1 MSQSRELQLHIAQ
14 MEEIRS
20 ILNSMK
26 NLALIEIHKLAR
38 FQTMQGQA
46 VANIEKAALDFLDFY
61 SLPATDDKLTP
72 ICILLGSERGFCGD
86 FNESL
91 INAILTEAYS
101 GIIAI
106 GSRLCSRLADHPLE
120 LIATI
125 EGASTAEEVPVILN
139 RLIDAISSLPDSR
152 GGISHNAVDL
162 SSAKPS
168 PKGESWVRGNQN
180 MGKNLFKSPHPNLL
194 PEGEGA
200 HVLKSAALGISRPLN
215 DEAANDAPALQLTVL
230 YHGNAPGQITRRQ
243 ILPPFPR
250 QPQRTQPYGN
260 PPVLNL
266 EPDEFFSDLTGQYL
280 FAALH
285 EIFYI
290 SLMAENQRRLQHLEG
305 AVKHLDDETVNLRR
319 KSQIYRQE
327 EITEEIEVILLNSE
341 IN

>member
-26 NLALIEIHKLAR
+26 NLALIEIHKLGR

-46 VANIEKAALDFLDFY
+46 VANIENAALDFLDFY
-61 SLPATDDKLTP
+61 PLPVTKENVMSV
-72 ICILLGSERGFCGD
+72 CILVGAERGFCGD

-91 INAILTEAYS
+91 INTIAPDTYS

-106 GSRLCSRLADHPLE
+106 GSRLCNKLDDNPLE
-120 LIATI
+120 VMASI
-125 EGASTAEEVPVILN
+125 EGANVAEEVPAVLN
-139 RLIDAISSLPDSR
+139 RLVDTLGSLPTARSDI
-152 GGISHNAVDL
+152 GHEPIISTTT
-162 SSAKPS
+162 
-168 PKGESWVRGNQN
+168 
-180 MGKNLFKSPHPNLL
+180 
-194 PEGEGA
+194 
-200 HVLKSAALGISRPLN
+200 
-215 DEAANDAPALQLTVL
+215 LQLTVI
-230 YHGNAPGQITRRQ
+230 YHDNSPGQINRRQ
-243 ILPPFPR
+243 ILPPFPA
-250 QPQRTQPYGN
+250 PQQRAPRYGN
-260 PPVLNL
+260 PPILNL
-266 EPDEFFSDLTGQYL
+266 EPGEFFSDLTEHYL
-280 FAALH
+280 LAVLH

>member
-46 VANIEKAALDFLDFY
+46 VANIENAALDFLDFY
-61 SLPATDDKLTP
+61 PLPIADDNATP
-72 ICILLGSERGFCGD
+72 VCILVGAERGFCGD

-91 INAILTEAYS
+91 INTIAAEAYS

-106 GSRLCSRLADHPLE
+106 GSRLCNRLEDNPLKV
-120 LIATI
+120 IASI
-125 EGASTAEEVPVILN
+125 EGASVAEEVPAVLN
-139 RLIDAISSLPDSR
+139 RLIDTISSL
-152 GGISHNAVDL
+152 AVYTGDINYKAASV
-162 SSAKPS
+162 SS
-168 PKGESWVRGNQN
+168 
-180 MGKNLFKSPHPNLL
+180 
-194 PEGEGA
+194 
-200 HVLKSAALGISRPLN
+200 I
-215 DEAANDAPALQLTVL
+215 LQLTVV
-230 YHGNAPGQITRRQ
+230 YHDNSPGQINRRQ

-250 QPQRTQPYGN
+250 QQQRTLPYGN

-266 EPDEFFSDLTGQYL
+266 PPADFFSDLTHHYL
-280 FAALH
+280 FAVLH

>member
-20 ILNSMK
+20 ILNSVK
-26 NLALIEIHKLAR
+26 NLALIEIHKLGR

-46 VANIEKAALDFLDFY
+46 VANIEQTALDFLDFY
-61 SLPATDDKLTP
+61 HSPIADDNTKH
-72 ICILLGSERGFCGD
+72 ICILVGAERGFCGD

-91 INAILTEAYS
+91 INAIAAEAYP

-106 GSRLCSRLADHPLE
+106 GSRLGNRLVDNPLE
-120 LIATI
+120 LIASI
-125 EGASTAEEVPVILN
+125 EGANVAEEVPAILN
-139 RLIDAISSLPDSR
+139 RLTDTISSLPASMGDS
-152 GGISHNAVDL
+152 
-162 SSAKPS
+162 S
-168 PKGESWVRGNQN
+168 PRATV
-180 MGKNLFKSPHPNLL
+180 
-194 PEGEGA
+194 
-200 HVLKSAALGISRPLN
+200 
-215 DEAANDAPALQLTVL
+215 APTLQLTVV
-230 YHGNAPGQITRRQ
+230 YHDNGSGQIIQRQ

-250 QPQRTQPYGN
+250 QQQRTLRYGN
-260 PPVLNL
+260 PPLLNL
-266 EPDEFFSDLTGQYL
+266 EPSNFFSDLIAHYL
-280 FAALH
+280 FAVLH

-327 EITEEIEVILLNSE
+327 EITEEIEVILLNSD